1 MWTKAK
7 NGNIYSAKRFMR
19 NTRYWAQI
27 GGWLF
32 FFSTI
37 GGSTYLFYPDI
48 FPDIFQ
54 FSTTSDIDYSIAG
67 SVGSCTNTNVD
78 SSGYLTLDTANSPCT
93 LYTSY
98 PSWC

>member
-7 NGNIYSAKRFMR
+7 NGNTNSAKRFMK

-32 FFSTI
+32 FLSTL

-48 FPDIFQ
+48 FPFL
-54 FSTTSDIDYSIAG
+54 TTSSIDYSIAG
-67 SVGSCTNTNVD
+67 SVGDCTNTNVD
-78 SSGYLTLDTANSPCT
+78 EYGLIYDSQNYQCTA
-93 LYTSY
+93 YTIF